1 MSLQASMPDPSGDL
15 EFPFTETEFKIITA
29 LVYERSGI
37 VLGPHKRHMV
47 YSRLARRLR
56 ALRLG
61 SFREYCAL
69 LNDASG
75 ADEIGSLINAIT
87 TNLTKFFRES
97 HHFEHLQKTA
107 LADILKAARAEKPRV
122 RIWSAACSTGEEP
135 YSIAM
140 TAMAS
145 RREAGREWDFRVLA
159 TDLDTSVLHKAMT
172 GQYPSSGLG
181 EVPAAMRESSFEPNA
196 GGVRVA
202 PAVQALVTF
211 KQLNLLGSWPMK
223 GPFDAIFCRN
233 VMIYFDA
240 DTKAKLIERLH
251 SMLKSGGWLYVGH
264 SESLLDQQHRFQL
277 SGHTI
282 YRKTG
287 A

>member
-1 MSLQASMPDPSGDL
+1 MPEAAALRISPRDFQHLS
-15 EFPFTETEFKIITA
+15 A
-29 LVYERSGI
+29 LVKERFGL
-37 VLGPHKRHMV
+37 VLDTKETMVTTRLSKKLRELHYSSFKDYYRHV
-47 YSRLARRLR
+47 TA
-56 ALRLG
+56 
-61 SFREYCAL
+61 
-69 LNDASG
+69 DASG
-75 ADEIGSLINAIT
+75 AALKDMVDALT
-87 TNLTKFFRES
+87 TNFTSFFREPE
-97 HHFEHLQKTA
+97 HFDLLRDKIIAEHAGHDPL
-107 LADILKAARAEKPRV
+107 

-140 TAMAS
+140 ALLEALANSPGRSIEVVAS
-145 RREAGREWDFRVLA
+145 DISGRALKRAAEGLYQAEQVATVPKVLVRKYFLKGEGQWSGWYRVKPSLLELIQFRRINLMDPLPSQPPF
-159 TDLDTSVLHKAMT
+159 SV
-172 GQYPSSGLG
+172 
-181 EVPAAMRESSFEPNA
+181 
-196 GGVRVA
+196 
-202 PAVQALVTF
+202 
-211 KQLNLLGSWPMK
+211 
-223 GPFDAIFCRN
+223 IFCRN